1 MARSLQTL
9 SADRDDAQGGAQIV
23 DRGLERDDAERIPA
37 VCFITDLARILRMSR
52 RSIERLR
59 RHGAFPIAELPAL
72 DARPR
77 WSGDA
82 VQRWLTGEGQMGR
95 SAWRRRVG

>member
-1 MARSLQTL
+1 MARSLHALT
-9 SADRDDAQGGAQIV
+9 ADRDDTQSRAQVADG
-23 DRGLERDDAERIPA
+23 GLEHERGERIPA
-37 VCFITDLARILRMSR
+37 VCFIEDVARILRMSR
-52 RSIERLR
+52 RTVERLR

-82 VQRWLTGEGQMGR
+82 VQRWLKGEGQMGR
-95 SAWRRRVG
+95 STWRRRVG